1 MITPTQTRLVSYY
14 NSLNKRTSLVH
25 RQYHRSC
32 TKYLLKTSTV
42 VAIVHAAPPR
52 PRKYQAFPTPPP
64 PASPAVL
71 LSSVVAVCQPPAHA
85 HHAHSPSRQFSP
97 GICQIFPTAPHP
109 HHRIMAPKIQSKIRT
124 GQSNHAHAKIWSARI
139 LTYGFMHMINRAPLF
154 IVDNCVLCSRSM

>member
-52 PRKYQAFPTPPP
+52 PAPENIRHSQRRHRLPRRPYCY
-64 PASPAVL
+64 L
-71 LSSVVAVCQPPAHA
+71 LSSPCVNRPPT
-85 HHAHSPSRQFSP
+85 PTTL
-97 GICQIFPTAPHP
+97 TAPPGSSPREYVRYSPRRHT
-109 HHRIMAPKIQSKIRT
+109 RT
-124 GQSNHAHAKIWSARI
+124 TELWRLKFRVKYVRASLTMHTQKYGQRGS
-139 LTYGFMHMINRAPLF
+139 
-154 IVDNCVLCSRSM
+154 